1 MIKILGRH
9 IYKTAGYII
18 IYLLLASLLQ
28 AQTPKAD
35 SLIRL
40 LPSLSQDTN
49 RVNVLNEIAWQ
60 IRSIDPE
67 RAMRF
72 ANEGV
77 GLARSLNYLAGISYG
92 LRSVGST
99 YHSQGDYPEALRCYY
114 EGLAIEEKRGS
125 EKGMAFMYNNLGYT
139 YYFQRNYPISKK
151 YYLQAIQIRQKVKDM
166 DGLGFSYNGL
176 GLVFHKLKQLDS
188 AQYYLEQALQIR
200 KKLNTPA
207 QIAGTLSN
215 LSGLFI
221 TKNVYDKAQV
231 YATEALALFK
241 KTGHKMGEVDALLHL
256 TRIHLKKRQLDAA
269 ISIGKEC
276 LTLSQKVSAK
286 YFMQE
291 ILQTFAEIYAE
302 SGDYAQAFNYYRRS
316 IVYKD
321 SIYNA
326 ERDREFIRLQLI
338 RKEAENKTLQA
349 NNLMNK
355 AKVAEHEDTI
365 RRQSALILSIIA
377 GLLIVI
383 GLLFILFRTN
393 RQIRQANETIQQ
405 REIALAESNRFKDK
419 LFAVVSHDFRS
430 PLNSLQGTLFLLQQ
444 GMLSEAEISK
454 IVENLSEKVG
464 NTLNLVDN
472 LLYWA
477 KSQMDGIDAK
487 PQSLDLKPIIQENF
501 NLIRP
506 QAEQKQVQLYNRLQ
520 EPIKVKADPDM
531 LKMVLRNL
539 LSNAVKFT
547 AAGDTITITVQA
559 PNGKAIIAITDT
571 GQGISPENQAKL
583 FGVQNFT
590 TIGTANELGTGL
602 GLMLCKEFVEKN
614 GGDIW
619 VESQEGQGSTFYFT
633 LPTVA

>member
-1 MIKILGRH
+1 MVKTLGKH
-9 IYKTAGYII
+9 INQKVGYII
-18 IYLLLASLLQ
+18 IYLLSVATLQ
-28 AQTPKAD
+28 AQNPKAD

-49 RVNVLNEIAWQ
+49 RVNILNEIAWQ

-72 ANEGV
+72 ATEGV
-77 GLARSLNYLAGISYG
+77 GLARELKYVVGISYG

-99 YHSQGDYPEALRCYY
+99 YHAQGDYPEALRCYY
-114 EGLAIEEKRGS
+114 EGLAIEEKRGD
-125 EKGMAFMYNNLGYT
+125 ERAMAFMYNSLGYT
-139 YYFQRNYPISKK
+139 YYFQRNYASSKK
-151 YYLQAIQIRQKVKDM
+151 YYMQAIQIRRKLKDM

-176 GLVFHKLKQLDS
+176 GLVFHKLKQPDS
-188 AQYYLEQALQIR
+188 TQYYLEQALKIR
-200 KKLNTPA
+200 KKLNIPA
-207 QIAGTLSN
+207 QIGGTLSN
-215 LSGLFI
+215 LAGLFI
-221 TKNVYDKAQV
+221 TKDAYDKAQD
-231 YATEALALFK
+231 YATEALVLFRK
-241 KTGHKMGEVDALLHL
+241 SGHKMGEVDALLHL
-256 TRIHLKKRQLDAA
+256 TRIYLKKKQIDSALRV
-269 ISIGKEC
+269 GKEC

-291 ILQTFAEIYAE
+291 ILDTFAEIYTE
-302 SGDYAQAFNYYRRS
+302 SGDYAQALYYYKRS

-321 SIYNA
+321 SLYNA
-326 ERDREFIRLQLI
+326 ERDREFTRLQLV

-355 AKVAEHEDTI
+355 AKVSEHEATI
-365 RRQSALILSIIA
+365 RRQSALILSVIA
-377 GLLIVI
+377 GLLIVV
-383 GLLFILFRTN
+383 GLLFIFFRTN
-393 RQIRQANETIQQ
+393 RQLRQANETIQQ
-405 REIALAESNRFKDK
+405 REVALAESNRFKDK

-430 PLNSLQGTLFLLQQ
+430 PLNSLQGTLYLLQQ
-444 GMLSEAEISK
+444 GMLTEEEISK
-454 IVENLSEKVG
+454 IAENLSEKVG
-464 NTLNLVDN
+464 NTLDLVDN

-501 NLIRP
+501 NLIRL
-506 QAEQKQVQLYNRLQ
+506 QAEQKQVQLYNQLQ

-547 AAGDTITITVQA
+547 TAGDTITITAQA
-559 PNGKAIIAITDT
+559 PNGKAVIAVADT
-571 GQGISPENQAKL
+571 GKGISRENQAKL

-590 TIGTANELGTGL
+590 TAGTANEAGTGL

-633 LPTVA
+633 LPTVI